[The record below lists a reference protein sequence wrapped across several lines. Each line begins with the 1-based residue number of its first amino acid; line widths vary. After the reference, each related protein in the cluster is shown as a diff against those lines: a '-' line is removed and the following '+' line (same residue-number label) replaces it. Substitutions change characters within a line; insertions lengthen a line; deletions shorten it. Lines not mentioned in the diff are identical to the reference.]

1 MRLTQQPPR
10 ALFGSRTADPQQRRM
25 RQRLIR
31 LFTMLMLVLALM
43 QHASNPTNWNWFW
56 TVTTPSAPT
65 PEAHSAKPSGSSWEP
80 ASADDAT
87 ASAALPVLDA
97 ELLRSV
103 QDDTYFRPEES
114 EAWFQ
119 LFAYL
124 RDASPAQLQQAS
136 QGNATYLQLY
146 RQTDFYRGRI
156 VQLQGTL
163 RRAHAMEAPANEHGI
178 TNYWQCW
185 LFPESGGTTPIV
197 VYSLNLPSRA
207 GEGMEMAVPVR
218 LHACVYKRW
227 AYARG
232 DSMLVAPVVLAAN
245 MEASLRRE
253 PVAPRTGRVSNPGSV
268 GLPVLL
274 LGCLALAALG
284 VVAATV
290 AFRSGAVAARSRPP
304 ADLRIQSP
312 QATDDSPN
320 TEARP

>member
-1 MRLTQQPPR
+1 MRLTHQPPR
-10 ALFGSRTADPQQRRM
+10 ALFGSRTADLQQRRM

-43 QHASNPTNWNWFW
+43 QHASNPTSWNWFW
-56 TVTTPSAPT
+56 TVTASPAPT
-65 PEAHSAKPSGSSWEP
+65 TETHHAGPGGSSPET
-80 ASADDAT
+80 ASADGAPPF
-87 ASAALPVLDA
+87 AAPPVLDA

-103 QDDTYFRPEES
+103 RDDTYFRPEES

-124 RDASPAQLQQAS
+124 RDASPVQLQQAS

-163 RRAHAMEAPANEHGI
+163 RRAHALAAPANEHGI

-185 LFPESGGTTPIV
+185 LFPESGGTSPIV
-197 VYSLNLPSRA
+197 VYSLNLPSGV

-245 MEASLRRE
+245 LEASLRTE
-253 PVAPRTGRVSNPGSV
+253 PDAPRAGQVSNPGSV

-284 VVAATV
+284 VFAATV
-290 AFRSGAVAARSRPP
+290 AFRSGTVAARSRPP
-304 ADLRIQSP
+304 ADLRIQSL
-312 QATDDSPN
+312 QATNAPPDP
-320 TEARP
+320 EARP